1 MLTLLNCYDSSFW
14 LTDTL
19 SLDSMDLF
27 SDMDGDKLVWFSCF
41 FFRFS
46 RIKADYVVTLFSLS
60 SLLCLEILF
69 CESILFR
76 LLRVGDRSFWVSL
89 PMGEVF
95 VRRPICPS
103 GTGLPHSVFMEAIFD
118 LLWLRFKDFSSLLF
132 S

>member
-46 RIKADYVVTLFSLS
+46 RIT
-60 SLLCLEILF
+60 E
-69 CESILFR
+69 
-76 LLRVGDRSFWVSL
+76 
-89 PMGEVF
+89 
-95 VRRPICPS
+95 
-103 GTGLPHSVFMEAIFD
+103 
-118 LLWLRFKDFSSLLF
+118 WLREVESNIFIWGRGGVRATACVRGC
-132 S
+132 